1 MSSPGPSALHA
12 FCRLSKLLPVFVSSQ
27 QAKTLEDL
35 QSLHFTWLHMKGRL
49 KRRESQRE
57 TNSVV

>member
-1 MSSPGPSALHA
+1 MSSPRPSALPA
-12 FCRLSKLLPVFVSSQ
+12 FCRLSKLLPFFVSSR

-49 KRRESQRE
+49 KREKARE
-57 TNSVV
+57 TATL